1 VTDFQSGGGSDLT
14 AAIWLSLPL
23 QFWLGYLAI
32 LLVPGPNSFLI
43 ATVSAARGFR
53 GVVPLIF
60 AISLGAASLAL
71 AIGLLMN
78 SVMHIAQIK
87 MWLPKVSAMMLLVV
101 AWRIMTLRSPSCDP
115 ALDMSRQNVTD
126 FALGYSCGLTNP
138 VTALYFSSQ
147 LADGA
152 PLASIGS
159 IAGMGIGVVAYSLI
173 FKTMLAWVLA
183 LPWARAAVQKRLP
196 RIKLSVAV
204 FFGMMA
210 LRGLL

>member
-1 VTDFQSGGGSDLT
+1 MTDFPSGEGAGL
-14 AAIWLSLPL
+14 AAIFRLQLPL

-53 GVVPLIF
+53 GVLPLIL

-71 AIGLLMN
+71 AIGFLMN
-78 SVMHIAQIK
+78 SVTHIALIK
-87 MWLPKVSAMMLLVV
+87 MWLPQVSALMLLVV
-101 AWRIMTLRSPSCDP
+101 AWRIMMLRPPSCDP
-115 ALDMSRQNVTD
+115 ELERSRENVTD

-152 PLASIGS
+152 PLASIGA
-159 IAGMGIGVVAYSLI
+159 IAAMGIGVVACSLL

-196 RIKLSVAV
+196 GIKLCVAV
-204 FFGMMA
+204 VFGMMA
-210 LRGLL
+210 LRGFL